1 MRLLICWPVKCFLLG
16 LPLIYQVWFALS
28 FFCINEERNLC
39 VFKGG
44 TRQKFSELFS
54 FWYKNWYSGNI
65 PSVKKLGIN
74 ITMFELTYCDLG
86 NTMYFSFFTIQF
98 FPTTLKINTK
108 ECFCFLNG
116 GTETKFFLAV
126 NKVKSNFNMIR
137 IWFLLKLL
145 CCSLDIRFFS
155 LILIRVSFCNSSQLY
170 VGPNL
175 ESKGMHVFFRKR
187 VKKGKIF
194 KNLCKN
200 VQNLKIF
207 WKRAGD
213 CLRLSH
219 AVTARKGP
227 RYVFFLSMHWYTK
240 DCFTITERCFN
251 SVYY

>member
-1 MRLLICWPVKCFLLG
+1 MHKYYNVR
-16 LPLIYQVWFALS
+16 
-28 FFCINEERNLC
+28 
-39 VFKGG
+39 
-44 TRQKFSELFS
+44 
-54 FWYKNWYSGNI
+54 
-65 PSVKKLGIN
+65 IN
-74 ITMFELTYCDLG
+74 ILWFGKHDV
-86 NTMYFSFFTIQF
+86 FFIFHDTV
-98 FPTTLKINTK
+98 FPNYPENHNTK
-108 ECFCFLNG
+108 KGFCFLNG

-240 DCFTITERCFN
+240 DCFTITECCFN

>member
-16 LPLIYQVWFALS
+16 LPLMYQVWFALS

-44 TRQKFSELFS
+44 TRQKFSGLFS
-54 FWYKNWYSGNI
+54 FWYENWYSGNI
-65 PSVKKLGIN
+65 PSVKKLCIN
-74 ITMFELTYCDLG
+74 ITMFELTYCDLE
-86 NTMYFSFFTIQF
+86 NNVFFIFHDTV
-98 FPTTLKINTK
+98 FPNYPENHDTK
-108 ECFCFLNG
+108 EGFCFLNE
-116 GTETKFFLAV
+116 GTETKLFLAV
-126 NKVKSNFNMIR
+126 NKVKSDFNMIH

-155 LILIRVSFCNSSQLY
+155 LILIRVSFYNSSQLY

-175 ESKGMHVFFRKR
+175 ESKDMHAFFRKR
-187 VKKGKIF
+187 VIKGKIF

-219 AVTARKGP
+219 TVTARKGP
-227 RYVFFLSMHWYTK
+227 SYM
-240 DCFTITERCFN
+240 
-251 SVYY
+251 YYSFIYSFYAFIY